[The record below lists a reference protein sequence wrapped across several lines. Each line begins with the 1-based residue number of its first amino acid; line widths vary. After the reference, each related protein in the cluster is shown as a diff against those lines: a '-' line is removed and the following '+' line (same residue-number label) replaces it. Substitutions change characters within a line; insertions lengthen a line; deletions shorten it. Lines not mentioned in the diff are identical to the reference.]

1 MEMLQIVRADGEYDS
16 KLEPDLR
23 DEDLRK
29 MYRQMLVIRRFNE
42 RMLLLQRQGRIGFF
56 IESTGEEACQIGSA
70 FPFTRS
76 DWIYGGYRDPGI
88 SLVRGVPLKALVDQL
103 MANADDPSKGRQMGV
118 HWGYKEWNVVSLSS
132 PVACRMS
139 QAVGTAYAAKIKKDN
154 IVCFTSFGDGA
165 TSQGEFHSAMNFAGV
180 FKVPVVFFCENNQY
194 AISLP
199 VRRQTASENIAVK
212 AEAYG
217 FEGVLVDGNDV
228 LAVYKATKAAV
239 DKARSGGG
247 PTLIEAVTYRI
258 GGHSSSDDPTKYRS
272 SDELELWKTRDPIKR
287 FRVYLMKKGLMTE
300 QEDRKVQD
308 EVEAELVTTIKESE
322 KVPRPTV
329 MSMFT
334 DVYAEMPWHIREE
347 ADELAREREG
357 GGQ

>member
-1 MEMLQIVRADGEYDS
+1 MEMLQIVRADGAYDS

-347 ADELAREREG
+347 ADELAREKG
-357 GGQ
+357 GEQ

>member
-29 MYRQMLVIRRFNE
+29 MYRQMLMIRRFNE

-56 IESTGEEACQIGSA
+56 IESNGEEACQIGSA
-70 FPFTRS
+70 YPLTRS
-76 DWIYGGYRDPGI
+76 DWVYGGYRNPGI
-88 SLVRGVPLKALVDQL
+88 SLVRGVPLKGLVDQL
-103 MANADDPSKGRQMGV
+103 MANADDPNKGRQMGV
-118 HWGYKEWNVVSLSS
+118 HWGYKDWNVVSLSS
-132 PVACRMS
+132 PVACRLS

-199 VRRQTASENIAVK
+199 MRRQTASENIAVK
-212 AEAYG
+212 AESYG

-247 PTLIEAVTYRI
+247 PTLIEAVTYRL
-258 GGHSSSDDPTKYRS
+258 GGHSSSDDPNKYRIS
-272 SDELELWKTRDPIKR
+272 EEVELWKTRDPIKR
-287 FRVYLMKKGLMTE
+287 FRVYLMKKGLLTE

-308 EVEAELVTTIKESE
+308 EVEMELVTTIKESE

-329 MSMFT
+329 SSMFT

-347 ADELAREREG
+347 ADELTKERG
-357 GGQ
+357 ATDG

>member
-16 KLEPDLR
+16 KLEPNLR
-23 DEDLRK
+23 DEDLRE
-29 MYRQMLVIRRFNE
+29 MYRQMLMVRRFNE

-56 IESTGEEACQIGSA
+56 IESTGQEACQIGCA
-70 FPFTRS
+70 FPLTRS
-76 DWIYGGYRDPGI
+76 DWVYEGYRDPGI
-88 SLVRGVPLKALVDQL
+88 CLVRGVPLKALVDQL
-103 MANADDPSKGRQMGV
+103 MANADDPNKGRQMGV
-118 HWGYKEWNVVSLSS
+118 HWGYKDWNIVSLSS
-132 PVACRMS
+132 PVACRLS

-154 IVCFTSFGDGA
+154 IVCLTSFGDGA

-180 FKVPVVFFCENNQY
+180 FKVPVIFFCENNQY

-247 PTLIEAVTYRI
+247 STLIEAVTYRL
-258 GGHSSSDDPTKYRS
+258 GGHSSSDDPSKYRS
-272 SDELELWKTRDPIKR
+272 TEELELWKSRDPIKR
-287 FRVYLMKKGLMTE
+287 YRVYLMKKGLLTD
-300 QEDRKVQD
+300 QEDRKMHD
-308 EVEAELVTTIKESE
+308 EVDSELVGTIKDSE
-322 KVPRPTV
+322 KVPAPTV
-329 MSMFT
+329 FSMFT
-334 DVYAEMPWHIREE
+334 DVYAEMPWHIKEE
-347 ADELAREREG
+347 ADELAGERS
-357 GGQ
+357 